1 MIARCFLLCAKNWQ
15 LSFFTD
21 DRRQRITIINALLS
35 SLVFLICA
43 CLIAY
48 LSSIGIVDKRSGQI
62 LYAIFTATNL
72 FFYLIL
78 RSGVNMHFTDHAL
91 VLPQTLVA
99 LTCVSFAY
107 IITNEAHSGTLLLV
121 GLVLVFG
128 IFNTTQRRALI
139 TSFYAVFVMGLAML
153 YKSWDDPQLYPPQ
166 IEFANF
172 VILVS
177 VVFTISLLGS
187 QLDVM
192 RQTLKRQKTDLSD
205 ALGRISEMATRDVL
219 TGLINRRKMRQNLT
233 DYIALN
239 QRQMADFSIALIDL
253 DYFKQVNDTYG
264 HSVGDEVLCNF
275 SIEAER
281 VLRETDIIARWG
293 GEEFL
298 VLMPHITPDAPS
310 IAIERLRIALEKY
323 QVSPSTPNLRI
334 TFSAGMTVYRSG
346 ESMDNVMERA
356 DKLLY
361 KAKAAGRNQL
371 LVG

>member
-1 MIARCFLLCAKNWQ
+1 MCKKLATFFL
-15 LSFFTD
+15 TD

-43 CLIAY
+43 GLIAY
-48 LSSIGIVDKRSGQI
+48 LTSIGIVDKTSGQI
-62 LYAIFTATNL
+62 LYVIYTVSNL
-72 FFYLIL
+72 LFYLIL
-78 RSGVNMHFTDHAL
+78 RSGVNLHFTDHAL

-99 LTCVSFAY
+99 LTCVAIAY
-107 IITNEAHSGTLLLV
+107 TITNEAHSGTLLLV
-121 GLVLVFG
+121 GLILVFG
-128 IFNTTQRRALI
+128 IFNTSQRRARI
-139 TSFYAVFVMGLAML
+139 TSLYAVCVMGLAML

-177 VVFTISLLGS
+177 VVFTISVLGA

-192 RQTLKRQKTDLSD
+192 RQTLKRQKADLSD
-205 ALGRISEMATRDVL
+205 ALGKISEMATRDVL
-219 TGLINRRKMRQNLT
+219 TGLINRRKMRQVLT
-233 DYIALN
+233 DYVALN

-264 HSVGDEVLCNF
+264 HSIGDEVLSNF

-310 IAIERLRIALEKY
+310 IAIERLSKALEKF
-323 QVSPSTPNLRI
+323 QASPSKPDLRI
-334 TFSAGMTVYRSG
+334 TFSAGMTIYRSG
-346 ESMDNVMERA
+346 ESMDNAMERA

-361 KAKAAGRNQL
+361 KAKSAGRNQL
-371 LVG
+371 LIG